1 MKKNFKIIFSII
13 GVIIAAFLLKSD
25 TLLCN
30 VFGIVGIYLCIY
42 LFMKTVMSILE
53 LKCFYLK
60 EIITILVAYNLQKS
74 SYLLYK
80 NISKENMYLIPNVIM
95 IILFSSIFFY
105 NLYKD
110 NRIKK
115 DEILNLCY
123 EYLIMSVPF
132 YIIKSRGR
140 QTLILVCLIVLLNI
154 LKKREI
160 TFNFNLKKGYISIII
175 LIISLSLSF
184 IGNNMDKDQI
194 SQYNHLCENLMF
206 LIIFI
211 QMKLSDSE
219 LKKFITVGIT
229 SSIIPIIPIIVEFLR
244 VRNFS
249 YRLGE
254 DNPNIWAMEAILW
267 VLIYL
272 YIVLFKNKKEFVIMY
287 ALYLIGVFLSGSRGA
302 ILTILVTNFF
312 IFIYK
317 NRKQKKIL
325 CSIFIIILLVGVGIL
340 NTNNRISYTINLIK
354 NEKKIDNSSSIRLII
369 YKEAL
374 NQFKISPI
382 NGLGFDGY
390 HNNSIERHIKN
401 NNREFSYIE
410 KIAYTAS
417 HAHNS
422 LLNLLCGTGLLGT
435 VSYLAMLFFIYKK
448 IYTEKKTIEGLFIII
463 LMISYEMYG
472 LVECTIR
479 YYNVQR
485 FLYLIIGIYIAY
497 TTPKISL
504 SKKEKLE
511 Q

>member
-1 MKKNFKIIFSII
+1 MNKLLKITLLII
-13 GVIIAAFLLKSD
+13 GIIITTFLLKSD

-30 VFGIVGIYLCIY
+30 IFGIVGIYLCIY

-53 LKCFYLK
+53 LECFYLK

-140 QTLILVCLIVLLNI
+140 QTLILVCLMILLNI
-154 LKKREI
+154 FLKKKYIFDES
-160 TFNFNLKKGYISIII
+160 LKKIYIIVFF
-175 LIISLSLSF
+175 LIIFSGTSF
-184 IGNNMDKDQI
+184 IGNENVKFQI
-194 SQYNHLCENLMF
+194 DSYKHFFENLIF
-206 LIIFI
+206 LMIFTQI
-211 QMKLSDSE
+211 KLSESE
-219 LKKFITVGIT
+219 LKKFIIIGIT
-229 SSIIPIIPIIVEFLR
+229 SSIIPIIPIIVEFLK

-254 DNPNIWAMEAILW
+254 DNPNIWAMEAIIW
-267 VLIYL
+267 TIVYL
-272 YIVLFKNKKEFVIMY
+272 YIVLFKRQKEFTILY
-287 ALYLIGVFLSGSRGA
+287 ILYLVGVFLSGSRGA

-312 IFIYK
+312 IFIYRY
-317 NRKQKKIL
+317 RKQKKIL
-325 CSIFIIILLVGVGIL
+325 CSIFIAILLVSSGIL
-340 NTNNRISYTINLIK
+340 NTNNRISYTVNLIK
-354 NEKKIDNSSSIRLII
+354 NEKKLDNSTSIRKII
-369 YKEAL
+369 YQEAFD
-374 NQFKISPI
+374 QFKIKPI
-382 NGLGFDGY
+382 NGFGFDGY
-390 HNNSIERHIKN
+390 RKTSIKRNLENKT
-401 NNREFSYIE
+401 REFSYIE
-410 KIAYTAS
+410 ENAYS
-417 HAHNS
+417 QEHAHNS

-497 TTPKISL
+497 TTPKISFQ
-504 SKKEKLE
+504 KRKN
-511 Q
+511 